1 MIDWVAEVTEGYSGA
16 DLAALVREAK
26 MRALDRVLSGDNK
39 VRITRG
45 DFEYAL
51 SKVHPSLSRELLSQ
65 YEDFMRRINLMV

>member
-26 MRALDRVLSGDNK
+26 MRALDRVLSGDERIK
-39 VRITRG
+39 ITRE

-51 SKVHPSLSRELLSQ
+51 GKVHPSLSKEVLSQ
-65 YEDFMRRINLMV
+65 YEDFIKRVNLMV